1 MRSFSPLARLM
12 TRMDAILARCCRWY
26 ARRYRVGCGDHEL
39 EPVGAI
45 QWECSAF
52 YPEGVV
58 ARLPTQS
65 ANEIPHQVG
74 TNLTPKACSPEAS
87 SEIRELASFQWAECL
102 ATQALSARRL

>member
-1 MRSFSPLARLM
+1 MPYWLAAADGMRADTEWAAVIMSLNPSARFS
-12 TRMDAILARCCRWY
+12 
-26 ARRYRVGCGDHEL
+26 G
-39 EPVGAI
+39 
-45 QWECSAF
+45 SAPHF